1 MPRRRN
7 SRTGLVGSAATTG
20 AALRPA
26 ASATP
31 DACCKNCRRES
42 ELITRHLRS
51 GLSHIVG
58 FFALWRAA
66 SGNPSPPPPPRS
78 GEGEQNLSFSPSPLR
93 GGGGGEGLLHNLSAT
108 VDGQHRGQAVVEETQ
123 LGAEGLDVFEE
134 LSQLQG
140 LPHPPIQS
148 RPAVQTVARVHDLA
162 KPGVES
168 VGR

>member
-7 SRTGLVGSAATTG
+7 SRTGLVASAATTG

-51 GLSHIVG
+51 GLSSIVG
-58 FFALWRAA
+58 LFALWRAP
-66 SGNPSPPPPPRS
+66 GVGKPLPPT
-78 GEGEQNLSFSPSPLR
+78 PSPLR
-93 GGGGGEGLLHNLSAT
+93 GGGWGEGLLHNLSAT

-123 LGAEGLDVFEE
+123 L
-134 LSQLQG
+134 
-140 LPHPPIQS
+140 
-148 RPAVQTVARVHDLA
+148 
-162 KPGVES
+162 
-168 VGR
+168 